1 MITQYIRE
9 RLHLLNDADYKK
21 FNSSLMPTVPP
32 ETVIGV
38 RTLAL
43 RALAREIAAR
53 PDCGEFLNA
62 LPHAL
67 FEENQLHAFIISAQK
82 DFGEA
87 LRLTE
92 QFLPYIDNWATCD
105 QLTVKVFAKR
115 TDELLPHVERWIT
128 DPHVYTVRYALRCL
142 MMYYLDD
149 NFDERYLAL
158 AASAQDT
165 DYYIGMAQAWYFATA
180 LAKHWHETLPWVEQ
194 RRLDLFVHRMTIRK
208 ATESFRVS
216 DEHKQIL
223 KAMRAHPDDGKS

>member
-1 MITQYIRE
+1 MIIQYIRE
-9 RLHLLNDADYKK
+9 RLHSLSDADYKK

-38 RTLAL
+38 RTPAL
-43 RALAREIAAR
+43 RALAKEIASH

-82 DFGEA
+82 DYGEA

-92 QFLPYIDNWATCD
+92 QFLPYVDNWATCD
-105 QLTVKVFAKR
+105 QLTVKVFAKH
-115 TDELLPHVERWIT
+115 TDELLPHIERWIA
-128 DPHVYTVRYALRCL
+128 DPRVYTVRYALRCL

-149 NFDERYLAL
+149 RFDERYLAL

-180 LAKHWHETLPWVEQ
+180 LAKHWDEALPWVEQ

-216 DEHKQIL
+216 DEHKRIL
-223 KAMRAHPDDGKS
+223 KTMRNHPDDK